1 MTMRHNI
8 THALALILV
17 WGFCFVGTQAR
28 ATGGVLLS
36 VQEFEA
42 VGVAP
47 SLAASVTEML
57 RAELARSRRLRLL
70 EETGRLYSMQ
80 RQSAR
85 FRDLV
90 RESSLRR
97 LGELLESRYVLTGSV
112 SRLDSLYILNARVVD
127 SESGEIR
134 ASEIIQHGRGVSEI
148 GATVRRLARNVLTH
162 FPLTGNVTAVFGDT
176 LVTDVGLEDGILPGQ
191 EVTVAEL
198 APEDPAA
205 PVWAR
210 GLARSVRCR
219 VLDAAERTSRLVPI
233 VKPPG
238 GPLVAGARVIRIE
251 GGLPDGPTNGAGVS
265 DRPLAG
271 RTTGA
276 VVIETQPSGALVIL
290 SGLDAG
296 RTPVRM
302 SDLSPGRH
310 QVLIGL
316 DGYKQMEDSV
326 LVVPDV
332 VSSYSFELERRTGR
346 LTIITR
352 QSDVTVRVDTLTFEV
367 QGVGRIT
374 LKDFPE
380 GTHRIRASRPGFEAW
395 SEQVEVN
402 FNRDSA
408 LVIDLKPHPGSLLV
422 QSTPPGANII
432 LDGVF
437 TGKITPWSLSRL
449 DVGKHVVS
457 LVLPGY
463 GAAQQ
468 TVSVEP
474 GVDRSV
480 ELELRQG
487 WFGFEPVGM
496 VLVPAGELLIQENYS
511 VHVDSFYIDIHEV
524 SNRDYA
530 YFVSATGR
538 KPPVHWKG
546 RSPPEE
552 ILDHPV
558 VNVSWED
565 AVAFAGWSGK
575 RLPTEAEWERA
586 AMGERLRAF
595 PWGESY
601 APGSANIWSEGHGS
615 TVPAGSSP
623 RDKSLFGLYDMVGNA
638 AEWVDGWLERDR
650 KYRVY
655 RGGSFYVNQDNPS
668 LYSRDG
674 TYPVSR
680 YGFVGFRC
688 ARDVSPSR

>member
-1 MTMRHNI
+1 MRHDI
-8 THALALILV
+8 RHALALILA
-17 WGFCFVGTQAR
+17 WGLCFSAAPAR

-36 VQEFEA
+36 VQEMEA

-70 EETGRLYSMQ
+70 EETGRLYGMQ

-97 LGELLESRYVLTGSV
+97 LGELLESRFVLTGSV

-134 ASEIIQHGRGVSEI
+134 ASEMIQHGRGVSEI
-148 GATVRRLARNVLTH
+148 GSAVRRLARNVLTH
-162 FPLTGNVTAVFGDT
+162 FPLTGNVTAVSGDT
-176 LVTDVGLEDGILPGQ
+176 LLTDVGLEDGILPGQ

-205 PVWAR
+205 PVWTR
-210 GLARSVRCR
+210 GPARSVRCR
-219 VLDAAERTSRLVPI
+219 VLDATERTSRLVPI
-233 VKPPG
+233 VRPPG
-238 GPLVAGARVIRIE
+238 GPPAAGATVIRIE
-251 GGLPDGPTNGAGVS
+251 GGLSDERANGSAAP
-265 DRPLAG
+265 DRPASG
-271 RTTGA
+271 RKTGA
-276 VVIETQPSGALVIL
+276 VAIETSPPGALVIL
-290 SGLDAG
+290 AGLDAG

-310 QVLIGL
+310 QVVIGL
-316 DGYKQMEDSV
+316 EGYKQIEDSV
-326 LVVPDV
+326 LVVPDEV
-332 VSSYSFELERRTGR
+332 GNYVFELERRTGR
-346 LTIITR
+346 LTIFTR

-367 QGVGRIT
+367 RGVGRIT
-374 LKDFPE
+374 LEDFPE
-380 GTHRIRASRPGFEAW
+380 GLHRIRASRPGFEDW

-402 FNRDSA
+402 FNRDST
-408 LVIDLKPHPGSLLV
+408 LVIDLKPHPGSLTV
-422 QSTPPGANII
+422 QSVPPGANII

-437 TGKITPWSLSRL
+437 TGRVTPWSLVRL
-449 DVGKHVVS
+449 GAGEHVIS

-463 GAAQQ
+463 GAAQE

-480 ELELRQG
+480 ELELKRG

-496 VLVPAGELLIQENYS
+496 TLVPAGDLFLPDGRS
-511 VHVDSFYIDIHEV
+511 VRVDSFYIDIHEV

-530 YFVSATGR
+530 YFVSATR
-538 KPPVHWKG
+538 RRPPAHWKG
-546 RSPPEE
+546 QTPPEE

-565 AVAFAGWSGK
+565 AAAFAAWSGK
-575 RLPTEAEWERA
+575 RLPTEDEWERA
-586 AMGERLRAF
+586 AMGDSPRAF

-601 APGSANIWSEGHGS
+601 LPGSANIWSEGHGGTT
-615 TVPAGSSP
+615 TVGSAP
-623 RDKSLFGLYDMVGNA
+623 RDKSPFDVYDMVGNA
-638 AEWVDGWLERDR
+638 AEWVDAWLERDR
-650 KYRVY
+650 KHRVY

-668 LYSRDG
+668 LLSRDG

-688 ARDVSPSR
+688 ARDVNP